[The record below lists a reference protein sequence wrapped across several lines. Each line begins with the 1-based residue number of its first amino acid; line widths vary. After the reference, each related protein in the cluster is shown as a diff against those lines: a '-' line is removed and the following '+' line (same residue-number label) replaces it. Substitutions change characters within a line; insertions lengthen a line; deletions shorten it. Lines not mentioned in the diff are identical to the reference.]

1 MKQVFDLSAII
12 LLAAI
17 AVAAP
22 EARAWGSSC
31 RYQANLAGQAEVAGA
46 SRVVVA
52 AGAGDLSVVATPD
65 ARRLAARGKACAN
78 SAELLAEIKLNVR
91 REGDVVYVETKL
103 PDERPGSWLDT
114 DSTLDVDIALPGNIP
129 VEITDSSGDIVVRKV
144 AGLRLRD
151 SSGDIA
157 ISGVSGLVEID
168 DSSGDLRV
176 SDSGGDVHVGTDSSG
191 DIEISDVRGSV
202 RIDQDSSGDIRLSR
216 IAGDA
221 KIGVDSSGDI
231 VAHDIGGG
239 FTVGADGSGSID
251 YAQVRGAVQIPD
263 EKRSR

>member
-65 ARRLAARGKACAN
+65 ARRLATRGKACAN

-129 VEITDSSGDIVVRKV
+129 VEITDSSGDIIVRKV
-144 AGLRLRD
+144 AGLRMR
-151 SSGDIA
+151 
-157 ISGVSGLVEID
+157 
-168 DSSGDLRV
+168 
-176 SDSGGDVHVGTDSSG
+176 DSSG

-263 EKRSR
+263 EKRTR